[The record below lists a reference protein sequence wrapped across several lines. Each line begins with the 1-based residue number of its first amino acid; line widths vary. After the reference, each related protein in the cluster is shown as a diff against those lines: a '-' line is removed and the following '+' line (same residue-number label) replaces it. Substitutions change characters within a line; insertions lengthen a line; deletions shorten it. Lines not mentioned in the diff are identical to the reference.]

1 MIRSK
6 IIRLYPTKEQEQLL
20 WKHINCSR
28 YIWNYMLSYQIKR
41 YENGEKY
48 LSKFGMNKHL
58 TAVKHDGEH
67 QWLYEVSNAT
77 LQTVCGDL
85 AEAYDRFFK
94 KISKFPKFK
103 SKKKAKNSF
112 PVRGDNGFYFLEDS
126 VQIAKVGKIKYK
138 TNYSIPLDKNVKTIN
153 PRISYTPN
161 GKWVLTV
168 SFEYENQDFELTD
181 NSIGIDLGI
190 KELAVVSF
198 SNECLKFKNI
208 NKTRKMKKLN
218 SKLKHL
224 QRNLSRKYR
233 QNGSYEETNNIR
245 KEIEK
250 IRKLYYHISNIRK
263 NYLHQTTHIL
273 VSLLPNRVVMEDLN
287 VSGMIK
293 NRHLA
298 RAILEQCF
306 YEFRRQ
312 MTYKCEEKGIEII
325 FADRFFPSSKTC
337 SYCGSYKKDLKLN
350 DRTFICEDCG
360 NKIDRDY
367 NAAINLMNYKVSH

>member
-1 MIRSK
+1 
-6 IIRLYPTKEQEQLL
+6 
-20 WKHINCSR
+20 
-28 YIWNYMLSYQIKR
+28 MLSYQIKR
-41 YENGEKY
+41 YENGEKH

-58 TAVKHDGEH
+58 TAVKQDGEH

-112 PVRGDNGFYFLEDS
+112 PVRGDHGFYFLEDS

-138 TNYSIPLDKNVKTIN
+138 TNYSIPLGKDVKTIN
-153 PRISYTPN
+153 PRINYTSN
-161 GKWVLTV
+161 GKWILTV

-181 NSIGIDLGI
+181 NSMGIDLGI

-208 NKTRKMKKLN
+208 NKTKKMKKLN

-263 NYLHQTTHIL
+263 NYLHQTTHTL
-273 VSLLPNRVVMEDLN
+273 VSLLPNRVIMEDLN
-287 VSGMIK
+287 VLGMIK

-298 RAILEQCF
+298 RAILEQYF

-312 MTYKCEEKGIEII
+312 MTYKCEEKGVEII

-337 SYCGSYKKDLKLN
+337 SYCGSYKK
-350 DRTFICEDCG
+350 I
-360 NKIDRDY
+360 
-367 NAAINLMNYKVSH
+367 